1 MTMLNILWLWVINL
15 FHRDAEKSV
24 DFWTRRRVAA
34 RGRIAERLAGLRA
47 RL

>member
-1 MTMLNILWLWVINL
+1 MTVLNILWLWIINL
-15 FHRDAEKSV
+15 FHKDAEKSV

-34 RGRIAERLAGLRA
+34 QQRIGARLAGLRA